1 MSSTDR
7 QNRLLLAE
15 DWKKIYQSFK
25 YADFKSYDFD
35 NLRRT
40 MVSYIRQN
48 YPEDFNDY
56 IESSEYLALID
67 LIAFLGQNISFRID
81 LNARENFIELAERR
95 ESVLRLA
102 RLLSYNPHRNKAA
115 NGLLKFSTVSTT
127 ENIIDSNGQSLSNKT
142 VVWNDAVNANWLEQ
156 FLKVINA
163 ALPVLNQFGKPI
175 GSSIVSGIPT
185 EQYRFNSLADGIP
198 LYPFSKT
205 VNNRSLRFEAV
216 STAVKENAIYE
227 EPPLPNNQ
235 LSFVYRDNN
244 QGPGSN
250 FTGFFLHFREGN
262 LQQSE
267 FIIDS
272 PVPNQKVDVNVI
284 NINDTDVWL
293 YSLNTTGNE
302 DVLWTKVDAVE
313 GNSIVYNSLNKKIRD
328 VYSVLTRVDDRISM
342 IFSDGVFGNLPK
354 GRFRAYYRSSSNRD
368 YTILPS
374 SMSNVTIK
382 VPYISRTG
390 KIETLTITLD
400 LKVAVDNAS
409 STESTENIK
418 SNAPATYYTQNRLIT
433 AEDYNI
439 GPLGI
444 SQDVVKTKSVN
455 RISSGLSRYFDI
467 IDSTGKYSKT
477 NLFGSD
483 GIIYKEIK
491 DNKTSFSFVSRTE
504 IEQIIENTVVPII
517 QDKNVRNFYLDQFPS
532 QNYVEQNLVWKQVT
546 KDTNRS
552 SGLVVDKDNVNL
564 TYQVSTFT
572 EGLLRYLEPD
582 AMVKFIPPTGKKFN
596 KNNEIVSGTSTELGL
611 KDYIW
616 CKVISVSNDGTA
628 ISNGLG
634 PIVLNDVVPDTAIIE
649 SIKIKFVRDI
659 TDDVKTQIADQIFAF
674 RTFGLRYDLV
684 ERSWKV
690 IIDDNLNVFDDFN
703 LSQTGNTNNQ
713 QLDSSWIILFETN
726 GISYNVT
733 YRSLRYVF
741 ESDTEIK
748 FYFDSSKKIYD
759 SKSGKIIKDILKILK
774 INTKTNS
781 TVSLGKDSEWEIYK
795 EFKDSSG
802 YVSSKKLE
810 VIFSD
815 SDDDGIIDNPDLFK
829 EVIGQND
836 FIFTKKTI
844 ANNAQTEVYVSS
856 LSENIITVTSS
867 TVLGLSSYVNGT
879 ILYFSDTDLFKKVN
893 RSKGTLDQVFD
904 YTAYN
909 GRDNIK
915 FQYTHA
921 SGENNRIDPSSTN
934 IIDTY
939 ILTRQYDTQYRS
951 YALGETSVKP
961 LPPSSDSLYQSFGS
975 EIAKIKSISD
985 EVIYHPVKYK
995 SLFGNK
1001 SDLDM
1006 QATFKVIKNA
1016 DRVISDNDIKTRV
1029 ISNINKFFALD
1040 NWDFGET
1047 FYFSELSAYIMKEM
1061 SPDITSIVIVP
1072 KAATSSFGS
1081 LFEIKSESDEIFI
1094 SSATVDDV
1102 EVITSNTPD
1111 RLRTTGS
1118 IVTDTKTTNTGISS
1132 SEGLNISTI
1141 TGGYTY

>member
-40 MVSYIRQN
+40 MVGYIRQN

-115 NGLLKFSTVSTT
+115 NGLLKFSSISTT
-127 ENIIDSNGQSLSNKT
+127 ENITDSNGVELSNKT
-142 VVWNDAVNANWLEQ
+142 IVWNDAVNANWLEQ
-156 FLKVINA
+156 FLKIVNS
-163 ALPVLNQFGKPI
+163 ALPVLNQFGKPVS
-175 GSSIVSGIPT
+175 SSIVAGIST
-185 EQYRFNSLADGIP
+185 EQYRFNAIPDGLPI
-198 LYPFSKT
+198 YSYSKT
-205 VNNRSLRFEAV
+205 VNNRSLRFEIV
-216 STAVKENAIYE
+216 STAVNNSIIFE

-235 LSFVYRDNN
+235 LSFLYRDNN

-267 FIIDS
+267 FTIDT
-272 PVPNQKVDVNVI
+272 PVPNQKVDVNI
-284 NINDTDVWL
+284 TNINDTDVWL
-293 YSLNTTGNE
+293 YSLNSNGLE
-302 DVLWTKVDAVE
+302 DTLWTKVDAVE

-328 VYSVLTRVDDRISM
+328 VYSVLTRVDDRVSL

-354 GRFRAYYRSSSNRD
+354 GQFRAYYRSSSNRD

-374 SMSNVTIK
+374 SMSGVTIK
-382 VPYISRTG
+382 VPYVSRSG
-390 KIETLTITLD
+390 KPETLTITLD
-400 LKVAVDNAS
+400 LKVAVDNAAS
-409 STESTENIK
+409 SESTDSIK
-418 SNAPATYYTQNRLIT
+418 SNAPSTYYTQNRLIT
-433 AEDYNI
+433 GEDYNI

-477 NLFGSD
+477 NLFGTD
-483 GIIYKEIK
+483 GIIYKEFK
-491 DNKTSFSFVSRTE
+491 DNKTNFSFVSRTE
-504 IEQIIENTVVPII
+504 IEQIIENNIVPII
-517 QDKNVRNFYLDQFPS
+517 QDKNVRNFYIDKFAA
-532 QNYVEQNLVWKQVT
+532 QNYIEQNLSWKQVT

-552 SGLVVDKDNVNL
+552 TGVVVDRDNSNL
-564 TYQVSTFT
+564 VYQVSSFT

-582 AMVKFIPPTGKKFN
+582 AMIKFIPPAGKKFN
-596 KNNEIVSGTSTELGL
+596 KNNDIVNSTSTELGL

-616 CKVISVSNDGTA
+616 CKVINITNDGTTVT
-628 ISNGLG
+628 NGLG
-634 PIVLNDVVPDTAIIE
+634 PIVLNDVVPNGAILE

-659 TDDVKTQIADQIFAF
+659 DEDVKTQIVDQIFAF
-674 RTFGLRYDLV
+674 RTFGLRYDTT

-690 IIDDNLNVFDDFN
+690 IIDDNLNVFDDFS
-703 LSQTGNTNNQ
+703 LAQTGNTNNQ
-713 QLDSSWIILFETN
+713 QIDSSWIILFETN

-733 YRSLRYVF
+733 YRTLRYVF
-741 ESDTEIK
+741 ESDAEIK
-748 FYFDSSKKIYD
+748 FYFDSTKKIYD
-759 SKSGKIIKDILKILK
+759 SKTGKIIKDTLKILK
-774 INTKTNS
+774 INTKSNS
-781 TVSLGKDSEWEIYK
+781 VSALGNDSTWEIYK
-795 EFKDSSG
+795 EFKDSAG
-802 YVSSKKLE
+802 YVSSKKVE

-815 SDDDGIIDNPDLFK
+815 SDDDGVIDNPELFN
-829 EVIGQND
+829 EVIGLTD
-836 FIFTKKTI
+836 FIFTKKSL
-844 ANNAQTEVYVSS
+844 ANNTQIETYVNSS
-856 LSENIITVTSS
+856 TENIITVTTN
-867 TVLGLSSYVNGT
+867 TVQGLSSYFNGT
-879 ILYFSDTDLFKKVN
+879 ILYFSDTDMFKKVDRIN
-893 RSKGTLDQVFD
+893 GRLDQVFE

-939 ILTRQYDTQYRS
+939 ILTRQYDTQYRN
-951 YALGETSVKP
+951 YIAGETTFKP
-961 LPPSSDSLYQSFGS
+961 LPPSSDSLYQSFGT

-995 SLFGNK
+995 PLFGNK
-1001 SDLDM
+1001 SDPDM
-1006 QATFKVIKNA
+1006 QATFKVIKNTE
-1016 DRVISDNDIKTRV
+1016 RVISDNDIKTRV
-1029 ISNINKFFALD
+1029 IASVNKFFALD

-1047 FYFSELSAYIMKEM
+1047 FYFSELSAFIMKEL

-1072 KAATSSFGS
+1072 RAANSSFGS

-1102 EVITSNTPD
+1102 EIITSNTPD
-1111 RLRTTGS
+1111 RLKTTGS
-1118 IVTDTKTTNTGISS
+1118 IVTDTKTINTGIQS